1 MREVLRRIGPRP
13 VLFGRYA
20 AYRIARRVGQRRLRT
35 TYRRRVT
42 SAPLVGLRLPTISL
56 ARMDALPAP
65 LRGSAK
71 RILTEADSLLA
82 HEVDYLGSGP
92 VALGPRIDW
101 HADFV
106 SGYRWPAEYYGD
118 VEVTRLD
125 DDSDAKLPWELS
137 RGHQLLTLAR
147 AAVIF
152 EDERYSDEVA
162 SQLASWLEANPPGY
176 GINWVTAME
185 VGIRSANWI
194 WAIGTLDQWRPLDSA
209 LRGDVAASLQAH
221 ARHTA
226 LNLEES
232 PRFRSNHFL
241 ANVLGLAAAAFAL
254 PDDPHAGRWRRFA
267 QRALER
273 ETQIQVL
280 PDGVSF
286 EASLSYHGLVLELL
300 VLTRMLLT
308 WSGARVSPA
317 VDGRLSAMVDVVR
330 AVRHPNG
337 RIPLFGDGDSG
348 RVLPEGFE
356 RPPSHDPIVWTAAAI
371 LGGPRPLPGEVHAEV
386 AWTLGVD
393 AWTSTA
399 ARPLGAQPPT
409 HFLQAGI
416 AVLKRADSHLVARC
430 GDVGQRGIGGHAH
443 NDLLSYELS
452 LETPVVVDSGTY
464 CYTSDVVARNAFRSA
479 RAHNVPVVD
488 GAEPNPI
495 NRSTVFS
502 LLGRAKPW
510 LGRPVER
517 DGIVAL
523 QAGHDY
529 GPLRPPVRV
538 ERTFELGGDALVVV
552 DRIEGKG
559 RRTVESF
566 VHLAAGLD
574 VEPVT
579 ATAQRVVGGSRGIVI
594 EFDGVDSV
602 DVERGFVSDRYGVR
616 TEANVLRAVVRTEL
630 PAELSYRI
638 AFQPA
643 AADE

>member
-1 MREVLRRIGPRP
+1 M
-13 VLFGRYA
+13 LFGRYA
-20 AYRIARRVGQRRLRT
+20 AHRIARRVGQRRLRA

-42 SAPLVGLRLPTISL
+42 SAARAGLRVPAIGL
-56 ARMDALPAP
+56 APLDALPGP
-65 LRGSAK
+65 MSESAR

-92 VALGPRIDW
+92 VALGARIDW

-106 SGYRWPAEYYGD
+106 SGYRWPAAYYQD

-125 DDSDAKLPWELS
+125 DDSDAKVPWELS

-147 AAVIF
+147 AAVLA
-152 EDERYSDEVA
+152 EDERYSDELA
-162 SQLASWLEANPPGY
+162 TQLASWLEANPPGY

-185 VGIRSANWI
+185 VGIRSVNWI
-194 WAIGTLDQWRPLDSA
+194 WAIGTLDQWGPLDSA
-209 LRGDVAASLQAH
+209 LRSDVAASLQAH

-232 PRFRSNHFL
+232 PLLRGNHFL

-300 VLTRMLLT
+300 VLTRLLLT
-308 WSGARVSPA
+308 WSGAPVSPA

-371 LGGPRPLPGEVHAEV
+371 VGGPRPLPGEVPAEV

-393 AWTSTA
+393 AWRSMAT
-399 ARPLGAQPPT
+399 RPLGAEPPT
-409 HFLQAGI
+409 HFPDAGI
-416 AVLKRADSHLVARC
+416 AVLNHGDAHLVARC
-430 GDVGQRGIGGHAH
+430 GGVGQRGVGGHAH

-464 CYTSDVVARNAFRSA
+464 AYTSDVGARNAFRSA

-495 NRSTVFS
+495 NPRTVFS
-502 LLGRAKPW
+502 LPGRAKPW
-510 LGRPVER
+510 LGRQVER
-517 DGIVAL
+517 DGVLAL
-523 QAGHDY
+523 RAGHDY
-529 GPLRPPVRV
+529 GPLRPPARV
-538 ERTFELGGDALVVV
+538 ERTFELGGDALAVV
-552 DRIEGKG
+552 DRIDGEGT
-559 RRTVESF
+559 RTVESF

-574 VEPVT
+574 VEPMT
-579 ATAQRVVGGSRGIVI
+579 ATAQRVVGGSTEIVI

-602 DVERGFVSDRYGVR
+602 DVEPGFVSDRYGVR
-616 TEANVLRAVVRTEL
+616 TEAYVLRAVVRTEL
-630 PAELSYRI
+630 PAEISYRI
-638 AFQPA
+638 EFHPV
-643 AADE
+643 AADG